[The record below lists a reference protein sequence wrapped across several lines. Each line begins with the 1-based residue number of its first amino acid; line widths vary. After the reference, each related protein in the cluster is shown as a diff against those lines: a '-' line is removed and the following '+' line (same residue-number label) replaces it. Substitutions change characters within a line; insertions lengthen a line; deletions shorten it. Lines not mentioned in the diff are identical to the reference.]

1 MEFVRGK
8 KDKVK
13 RRVGELV
20 EPQLSI
26 PRKKFGVDTLQVGYV
41 ICQVELEPGKFVLQL
56 IGTHRI
62 EHQKEAA

>member
-1 MEFVRGK
+1 MQFVKGR

-20 EPQLSI
+20 EPVLSI
-26 PRKKFGVDTLQVGYV
+26 PRKKFGVDRITVGYS
-41 ICQVELEPGKFVLQL
+41 ICQVELEPGKFVIQL
-56 IGTHRI
+56 VNTSRI